1 MLPKNFCSTAW
12 KEPISKLWSPSV
24 TEKPEAGALS
34 NILPFSVYFH
44 ATLGYNQ
51 DVSISRFILP
61 GDMDLDDTPY
71 EDFLSTEEVIKQ
83 RKEGEDKRRQE
94 LLKKVEFSK

>member
-1 MLPKNFCSTAW
+1 
-12 KEPISKLWSPSV
+12 
-24 TEKPEAGALS
+24 
-34 NILPFSVYFH
+34 
-44 ATLGYNQ
+44 
-51 DVSISRFILP
+51 
-61 GDMDLDDTPY
+61 MDLDDTPY